1 MSLWSELFSEN
12 TTTVDRRNTFY
23 VYMFLVDIYLRYIR
37 AENRYIHKGDLKN
50 NSI

>member
-12 TTTVDRRNTFY
+12 TATFERRNTFY
-23 VYMFLVDIYLRYIR
+23 VYISLVDIYLWYIR
-37 AENRYIHKGDLKN
+37 AENRYIHKGDLKT